1 MSPELLELAG
11 LLWDLLCSI
20 VWMGIGFTLWCYI
33 TRDRRVDREIKALY
47 QLQLLRHDG
56 GFTPARQAYEAALV
70 DVARILRIELEE

>member
-1 MSPELLELAG
+1 VSPELLELAG

-20 VWMGIGFTLWCYI
+20 VWMGIAFTLWCYI

-47 QLQLLRHDG
+47 QLHRHDPG
-56 GFTPARQAYEAALV
+56 CEYEAALV